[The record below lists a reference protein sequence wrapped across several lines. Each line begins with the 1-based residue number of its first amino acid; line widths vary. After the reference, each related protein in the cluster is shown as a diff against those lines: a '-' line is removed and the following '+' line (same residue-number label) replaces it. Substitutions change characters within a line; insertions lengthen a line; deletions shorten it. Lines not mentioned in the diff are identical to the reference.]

1 MKRSSLL
8 VLGLLPLA
16 LGATPA
22 RAGGLD
28 ILDTDERFARLFV
41 PGALTSAQVAERAL
55 ATSPSL
61 RAKRQGVR
69 GAEAKV
75 DETAAKFI
83 PQLSANARF
92 TRLSPITMPP
102 LGFGGGGSGSL
113 VVSNV
118 ALDAP
123 RPYNSATDSL
133 ILTPVPSFSFP
144 IFLNQWNLGASLAI
158 PVSDYFM
165 RYRDAIEATS
175 GAAEAARLE
184 LEGTVKKTDYEARAA
199 YYQYIRAEGQKLV
212 ATQALEAAEGHR
224 ADARAA
230 FQAGFASK
238 ADVLRAESAV
248 MQVELFLERAT
259 NGVDVA
265 AEALRTIMHTPGAA
279 ISIGENVLDPLARGD
294 EDTPVDALVAEALR
308 ERPEAR
314 AIAVGTRSAER
325 QRGLAR
331 AAYFPRLDVV
341 GNGTYA
347 NPNQR
352 FIPNADR
359 FDFTWDASVVAS
371 WSPTEAFGASAQVNQ
386 AEAKRLELEAQ
397 RDALADGV
405 RLEVTQAKTAL
416 HEARSNLETTKHG
429 LASATESYRIRRESY
444 RAGKATL
451 VEVYDAGSD
460 ITRARLEF
468 VDANVALRLAALR
481 LAYACGRGPARP

>member
-1 MKRSSLL
+1 MKRSSYRRAALLSL
-8 VLGLLPLA
+8 VLGA
-16 LGATPA
+16 APA
-22 RAGGLD
+22 SAGGLD
-28 ILDTDERFARLFV
+28 ILDTDERFARLYV
-41 PGALTSAQVAERAL
+41 PGALTSVQVAERTL
-55 ATSPSL
+55 ATSPVL

-102 LGFGGGGSGSL
+102 LATGGGGSM

-118 ALDAP
+118 VLDQA
-123 RPYNSATDSL
+123 RPYNPATDSL
-133 ILTPVPSFSFP
+133 FLAPAPSFSFP
-144 IFLNQWNLGASLAI
+144 IFLNQWNLGATLAV
-158 PVSDYFM
+158 PLSDYFM

-184 LEGTVKKTDYEARAA
+184 LEAAVKKADYDARTM
-199 YYQYIRAEGQKLV
+199 YYQYIRSEGQKLV

-224 ADARAA
+224 SDARAA

-248 MQVELFLERAT
+248 MQVELFVERAA

-265 AEALRTIMHTPGAA
+265 AEALRTLMHTPGAA
-279 ISIGENVLDPLARGD
+279 IVIGENVLDPLARGD
-294 EDTPVDALVAEALR
+294 EDTPLEALVAEALR

-325 QRGLAR
+325 QKSLAR
-331 AAYFPRLDVV
+331 AAYFPRLDLV

-352 FIPNADR
+352 FTPNADR

-371 WSPTEAFGASAQVNQ
+371 WSPTEAFSATAQANQ

-397 RDALADGV
+397 RDSLADGV
-405 RLEVTQAKTAL
+405 RIEVNQAKTAL

-429 LASATESYRIRRESY
+429 LTSATESYRIRREAY

-460 ITRARLEF
+460 LTRARLEF
-468 VDANVALRLAALR
+468 VDANVALRLATLR
-481 LAYACGRGPARP
+481 LGYACGRGPSRP

>member
-1 MKRSSLL
+1 MKRPFLIA
-8 VLGLLPLA
+8 GALLPLA
-16 LGATPA
+16 LLPVSAK
-22 RAGGLD
+22 AGGLD
-28 ILDTDERFARLFV
+28 ILDTDERFARLYV

-55 ATSPSL
+55 ATSPMVH
-61 RAKRQGVR
+61 AKRHGVR

-102 LGFGGGGSGSL
+102 LSLGGGGNGSL

-118 ALDAP
+118 VLDAP

-133 ILTPVPSFSFP
+133 ILTPVPAFSFP
-144 IFLNQWNLGASLAI
+144 IFLNQWNFGASLAI
-158 PVSDYFM
+158 PLSDYFM

-184 LEGTVKKTDYEARAA
+184 LEGAVKKADYEARTA

-224 ADARAA
+224 SDARAA

-259 NGVDVA
+259 NGVEVA
-265 AEALRTIMHTPGAA
+265 AEALRTLMHTPGAA
-279 ISIGENVLDPLARGD
+279 IAIGENVLEPLPRGD
-294 EDTPVDALVAEALR
+294 EDTALDALVAEALR
-308 ERPEAR
+308 ARPEAR
-314 AIAVGTRSAER
+314 GIAVGTRSAER
-325 QRGLAR
+325 QKSLAR

-341 GNGTYA
+341 GNGNYA

-397 RDALADGV
+397 RDGLADGV

-416 HEARSNLETTKHG
+416 HESRSNLETTKHG
-429 LASATESYRIRRESY
+429 LTSATESYRIRRESY

-460 ITRARLEF
+460 LTRARLEF

-481 LAYACGRGPARP
+481 LSYACGRGPTKP